1 LPKEKMT
8 REEAY
13 IVIAFFFFFGI
24 ILVSLGYLWG
34 LILVFVSVFLLLNIP
49 KYRDMFV
56 EILQALYSTAK
67 GVRRELRRTRP
78 IEYNQAI
85 SSSVADTNLARIVD
99 ILKNCPLPTKFRHD
113 PENDAETWMSAQ
125 LVHEFPDHKRQQFYP
140 QYHQRFDIEIGD
152 IGVEV
157 KLPQGSRDLA
167 TLRGQMQIY
176 LKRFKYVIALILNY
190 YHINPELLDD
200 FKKDMEN
207 YDGRVI
213 VIERQLR

>member
-1 LPKEKMT
+1 MT
-8 REEAY
+8 KQEAY
-13 IVIAFFFFFGI
+13 ILIGFFFFFGI

-34 LILVFVSVFLLLNIP
+34 LILVLVSIFLVLSIP
-49 KYRDMFV
+49 KYHDMFV
-56 EILQALYSTAK
+56 EILRALYYASK
-67 GVRRELRRTRP
+67 GLRRESRTKP
-78 IEYNQAI
+78 IEYNQTI
-85 SSSVADTNLARIVD
+85 SSSITDANLARVVD
-99 ILKNCPLPTKFRHD
+99 ILKNCPLPRKFRHD

-125 LVHEFPDHKRQQFYP
+125 LVHEFPSHKRQQFYS
-140 QYHQRFDIEIGD
+140 QHHQRFDIEIDD

-167 TLRGQMQIY
+167 TLRGQIQIY
-176 LKRFKYVIALILNY
+176 LKRFKYVIALIINY
-190 YHINPELLDD
+190 YHINPELIDD